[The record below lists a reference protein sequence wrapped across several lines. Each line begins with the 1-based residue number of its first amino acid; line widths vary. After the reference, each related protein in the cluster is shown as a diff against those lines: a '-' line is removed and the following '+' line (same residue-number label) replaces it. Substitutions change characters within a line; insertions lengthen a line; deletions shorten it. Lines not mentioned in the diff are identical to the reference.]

1 MDNSIILR
9 SDVMKK
15 IINVAD
21 DFSIIP
27 SGRQLSDGSATGQH
41 FYQILVDSL
50 SCLSKGEQLTINF
63 DGVLTAG
70 SSFLDE
76 AFAGLVRNGIIS
88 KKDFHKAIVII
99 ANEHPEIKEKISKYV
114 KDV

>member
-1 MDNSIILR
+1 
-9 SDVMKK
+9 MKT
-15 IINVAD
+15 INVAN

-27 SGRQLSDGSATGQH
+27 SGRQKSDGSATGQH
-41 FYQILVDSL
+41 FYEILVDA
-50 SCLSKGEQLTINF
+50 LSKLSKDEQLAINF

-76 AFAGLVRNGIIS
+76 AFAGLVRNGVIT
-88 KKDFHKAIVII
+88 KKDFHKTIIII

>member
-1 MDNSIILR
+1 MS
-9 SDVMKK
+9 K
-15 IINVAD
+15 INVAN

-27 SGRQLSDGSATGQH
+27 SGRQISDGSATGQH
-41 FYQILVDSL
+41 FYKILVDSL
-50 SCLSKGEQLTINF
+50 SNLLEDEQLIIDF

-76 AFAGLVRNGIIS
+76 AFAGLIRNKIIT
-88 KKDFHKAIVII
+88 KKDFNKIIVIV

>member
-1 MDNSIILR
+1 
-9 SDVMKK
+9 MKT
-15 IINVAD
+15 INVAN

-27 SGRQLSDGSATGQH
+27 SGRQKSDGSATGQH
-41 FYQILVDSL
+41 FYEILVDAI
-50 SCLSKGEQLTINF
+50 SKLENSERLAINF

-76 AFAGLVRNGIIS
+76 AFAGLIRN
-88 KKDFHKAIVII
+88 KVMTQKEFHKTIVII

-114 KDV
+114 KDA